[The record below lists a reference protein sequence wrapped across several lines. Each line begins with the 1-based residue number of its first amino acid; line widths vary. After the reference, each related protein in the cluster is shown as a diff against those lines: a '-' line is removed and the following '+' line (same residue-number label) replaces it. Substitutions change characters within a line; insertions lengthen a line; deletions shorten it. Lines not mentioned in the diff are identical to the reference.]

1 MRTLFTSIVS
11 WILILS
17 MVSSPLMVSAASR
30 SVSLERQYQR
40 LYGRKVKTKAGAFTV
55 RQMVDSKG
63 HPYKQIIVGPRFS
76 EIQIDSNR
84 DGRVDIWEID
94 SGKTTVT
101 MTSPMRGQFSRMQVV
116 DRTNGRGTMTV
127 SYLLSPDGKRYNHQK
142 TVIQPVGTVRYTDTF
157 VDGESGPQFEV
168 DAIVTDPPPS
178 STKPPESFEPIVPD
192 AMMLYQMERLDP
204 GGQCLNAAT
213 DPLAS
218 AQRAWWS
225 FLRDQGRISRDE
237 LAAQLRD
244 SALFD
249 ANCRRP
255 DYAKDYEDLARGI
268 ADIMMTSSLGVGQPE
283 AVGRGRFLQ
292 CLENSNLALTAAR
305 LEKKFM
311 NAVSVEGPRQEAY
324 PITCNWDP
332 NNGRVKASY
341 VEKDRNGIYVDQ
353 IDLRMCT
360 QHSGTE
366 KYAYGAPINYRN
378 LLFHELMHSAGFPKE
393 GDVDKIVGC
402 CGEPSAERDKACK
415 DLDALVIGN
424 QRVVRV
430 ESRLGNNKAAVD
442 EMIYKMED
450 SFNTATSPDGAEKVY
465 KKYLEQ
471 LASDIDLNAC
481 LGLKDTDQIKCRW
494 KQYEKVSS
502 TTEDFFKRQCVD
514 LIESKSAGKCASYG
528 SKYGNGLALA
538 VTEGLFGDLGTL
550 PPCPDRSAGLLRR
563 DFISGLFLG
572 FKATASD
579 CGEITDV
586 KDTSDAPGRDV
597 ESPGGVPAGQS
608 SPPTVDTPVSNKR
621 TRVESPVTGDQVGAG
636 PHAPG
641 TQPAPIAVPDS
652 RTASPLPITRI
663 DKEPRPERYVEDR
676 YRQATDFAG
685 RATAGLSKL
694 RKSILPEAE
703 ASERNRGSTEFVA
716 FRPGKTRGYD
726 ATIESPF
733 KNWRGLASV
742 NSGIAAGSAMTTNPA
757 AAVVSSRG
765 AVAGLE
771 APGTKGLQRSMNMK
785 SASASLDGDGG
796 RSSVGAGV
804 QSTTGSASSVAAKIA
819 NSGHSSAPGREIAST
834 SALDGLFTKPY
845 REIEHRLV
853 RIEVIEQLMKQK
865 IAIKDAKGRSLG
877 SNQPIKKYQFVR
889 QDRPLAE
896 VP

>member
-11 WILILS
+11 WSLILS
-17 MVSSPLMVSAASR
+17 MVSSPLMASAASQ
-30 SVSLERQYQR
+30 SVSLERQYRR

-63 HPYKQIIVGPRFS
+63 HPYKQIIVGPQFS

-94 SGKTTVT
+94 SGSTTVT
-101 MTSPMRGQFSRMQVV
+101 MTGPARGQFSRMQVV

-142 TVIQPVGTVRYTDTF
+142 TVVQPVGVVHYTDTF

-168 DAIVTDPPPS
+168 DAIVTEPPPQA
-178 STKPPESFEPIVPD
+178 KPPENFEPPVPD
-192 AMMLYQMERLDP
+192 AMMLYQMDRLDP

-225 FLRDQGRISRDE
+225 FLRDQGKISRDE
-237 LAAQLRD
+237 LGAQIRD
-244 SALFD
+244 SSLFD

-255 DYAKDYEDLARGI
+255 EYAKDYEDLARGI
-268 ADIMMTSSLGVGQPE
+268 ADIMMTSSLGVGQSE
-283 AVGRGRFLQ
+283 TVGRGRFLQ

-332 NNGRVKASY
+332 NKNARVKASY
-341 VEKDRNGIYVDQ
+341 LEKDRNGTYVDQ
-353 IDLRMCT
+353 IDVRMCT
-360 QHSGTE
+360 AHAGDQ

-415 DLDALVIGN
+415 DLDALVVGN
-424 QRVVRV
+424 QRTVRI

-471 LASDIDLNAC
+471 LATDIDLNAC
-481 LGLKDTDQIKCRW
+481 LGLKGKEQIECRSDQFK
-494 KQYEKVSS
+494 KVSS
-502 TTEDFFKRQCVD
+502 STEDFFKRQCVD
-514 LIESKSAGKCASYG
+514 LVVRKSVKQCRIYDE
-528 SKYGNGLALA
+528 KYGMALSRA
-538 VTEGLFGDLGTL
+538 VTEGLFGSLVCDEKKAAL
-550 PPCPDRSAGLLRR
+550 PRR
-563 DFISGLFLG
+563 DFFAWLLLG
-572 FKATASD
+572 ARATASD
-579 CGEITDV
+579 CN
-586 KDTSDAPGRDV
+586 DTSDSPGRDV
-597 ESPGGVPAGQS
+597 ESPGGDGGSVREPRPVVDVPGQ
-608 SPPTVDTPVSNKR
+608 KR
-621 TRVESPVTGDQVGAG
+621 TMVPDPPKSDSLAEG
-636 PHAPG
+636 PQAPG
-641 TQPAPIAVPDS
+641 TQPAPIAVPDN

-694 RKSILPEAE
+694 RKAILPEAE
-703 ASERNRGSTEFVA
+703 ASERSRSSTEFVA
-716 FRPGKTRGYD
+716 FRPGKTRGYN

-742 NSGIAAGSAMTTNPA
+742 NSGSVGGSAVVAN
-757 AAVVSSRG
+757 AVTVGYRGSS
-765 AVAGLE
+765 AVLE
-771 APGTKGLQRSMNMK
+771 APEANGPQRSMSK
-785 SASASLDGDGG
+785 KAATASLDGDGG
-796 RSSVGAGV
+796 RSSVAANA
-804 QSTTGSASSVAAKIA
+804 QSGRGSASSPAAAAKA
-819 NSGHSSAPGREIAST
+819 GLNNGSSSAAARDVAST

-877 SNQPIKKYQFVR
+877 SSRPIKKY
-889 QDRPLAE
+889 
-896 VP
+896 

>member
-11 WILILS
+11 WILIFS

-94 SGKTTVT
+94 SGSSTVT
-101 MTSPMRGQFSRMQVV
+101 MTGPARGQFSRMQVV
-116 DRTNGRGTMTV
+116 DRTGGRGTMTV

-142 TVIQPVGTVRYTDTF
+142 TVIQPVGVARYTDTF
-157 VDGESGPQFEV
+157 VDGDSGPQFEV

-178 STKPPESFEPIVPD
+178 STKPPESFEPFVPD
-192 AMMLYQMERLDP
+192 SMMLYQMEQFDSS
-204 GGQCLNAAT
+204 GQCLNAMT
-213 DPLAS
+213 DPLAG

-225 FLRDQGRISRDE
+225 FLRDQGKISRDE
-237 LAAQLRD
+237 LGAQIRD
-244 SALFD
+244 SMLFD

-255 DYAKDYEDLARGI
+255 EYEKDYEDLARGI
-268 ADIMMTSSLGVGQPE
+268 ADIMMTSSLGVGQSE
-283 AVGRGRFLQ
+283 TAGRGRFLQ

-311 NAVSVEGPRQEAY
+311 SAVAVEGPKQDAA

-332 NNGRVKASY
+332 KGGRVKASY
-341 VEKDRNGIYVDQ
+341 IEKDRNGTYIDQ
-353 IDLRMCT
+353 IDMRMCT
-360 QHSGTE
+360 RHAGTD

-378 LLFHELMHSAGFPKE
+378 LVFHELMHSAGFRKE

-415 DLDALVIGN
+415 DLDALVAGN
-424 QRVVRV
+424 QRAVRI

-471 LASDIDLNAC
+471 LATDIELNAC
-481 LGLKDTDQIKCRW
+481 LGLKGKEQIECRSDQF
-494 KQYEKVSS
+494 EKVSS
-502 TTEDFFKRQCVD
+502 STEDFFKRQCVD
-514 LIESKSAGKCASYG
+514 LVERKSVKQCRIYDE
-528 SKYGNGLALA
+528 KYGMALSRA
-538 VTEGLFGDLGTL
+538 VTEGLFGSLGCGDRKAAL
-550 PPCPDRSAGLLRR
+550 PVS
-563 DFISGLFLG
+563 DFFAWLILG
-572 FKATASD
+572 SKAIASD
-579 CGEITDV
+579 CA
-586 KDTSDAPGRDV
+586 DTTDAPGRDG
-597 ESPGGVPAGQS
+597 ESPGGAISVD
-608 SPPTVDTPVSNKR
+608 PPTPRIVLPPVTDGVDGPAPR
-621 TRVESPVTGDQVGAG
+621 TIVESPATSGPVGDGSKV
-636 PHAPG
+636 PG
-641 TQPAPIAVPDS
+641 TQPAPIAVPDNRS
-652 RTASPLPITRI
+652 ASPLPITRI

-694 RKSILPEAE
+694 RQAILPEAE
-703 ASERNRGSTEFVA
+703 ASERSRGSTDFVA
-716 FRPGKTRGYD
+716 FRPGKARGYN
-726 ATIESPF
+726 AAIESPF

-742 NSGIAAGSAMTTNPA
+742 NSGAVAGSSAPINTTAMA
-757 AAVVSSRG
+757 ASSRG
-765 AVAGLE
+765 TAAGLE
-771 APGTKGLQRSMNMK
+771 APDTKGAQRSMNKK

-796 RSSVGAGV
+796 RSSVASGV
-804 QSTTGSASSVAAKIA
+804 QSGQGSVAPAAAIKTGS
-819 NSGHSSAPGREIAST
+819 NSGSSSTAVREVAST

-845 REIEHRLV
+845 REIEYRLV

-877 SNQPIKKYQFVR
+877 SSRPIKKYQFVR

>member
-11 WILILS
+11 WILVLS
-17 MVSSPLMVSAASR
+17 MVSSPLMASAASR

-63 HPYKQIIVGPRFS
+63 HPYKQIIVGPQFS

-94 SGKTTVT
+94 SGKMTVT
-101 MTSPMRGQFSRMQVV
+101 MTGPARGQFSRMQVV

-142 TVIQPVGTVRYTDTF
+142 TLIQPVGVARYTDTF

-168 DAIVTDPPPS
+168 DAIVTDPPPQK
-178 STKPPESFEPIVPD
+178 KPPEDFEPIVPD
-192 AMMLYQMERLDP
+192 SMMLYQMERLDP
-204 GGQCLNAAT
+204 NGQCMNAMV
-213 DPLAS
+213 DPLAG
-218 AQRAWWS
+218 AQRAWWT
-225 FLRDQGRISRDE
+225 FLRDQGKISRDE

-244 SALFD
+244 SSLFD

-255 DYAKDYEDLARGI
+255 EYAKDYEDLARGI

-311 NAVSVEGPRQEAY
+311 NAVATEGPPKEVA
-324 PITCNWDP
+324 PVTCNWDP
-332 NNGRVKASY
+332 KNGRVKASY
-341 VEKDRNGIYVDQ
+341 IEKDRNGTYVDQ

-360 QHSGTE
+360 RHAGTD

-393 GDVDKIVGC
+393 DDVDKIVGC
-402 CGEPSAERDKACK
+402 CGDPSEERDRACQE
-415 DLDALVIGN
+415 LDALVAGN
-424 QRVVRV
+424 QRAVRI

-450 SFNTATSPDGAEKVY
+450 LFNTATSPDGAEKVY

-471 LASDIDLNAC
+471 LAADVDLNAC
-481 LGLKDTDQIKCRW
+481 LGLKGEEQINCRTD
-494 KQYEKVSS
+494 QYEKISSS
-502 TTEDFFKRQCVD
+502 TMNFFKHQCVD
-514 LIESKSAGKCASYG
+514 LVERKNANQCRAYDE
-528 SKYGNGLALA
+528 KYGDTLSRA
-538 VTEGLFGDLGTL
+538 VTVALFGSLGCGDKNAAIL
-550 PPCPDRSAGLLRR
+550 KS
-563 DFISGLFLG
+563 DFFAWLVLG
-572 FKATASD
+572 SRAVASD
-579 CGEITDV
+579 CS
-586 KDTSDAPGRDV
+586 DTSDAPGRDV
-597 ESPGGVPAGQS
+597 ESPGGAPSGQS
-608 SPPTVDTPVSNKR
+608 PPLVVDTPVSNKR
-621 TRVESPVTGDQVGAG
+621 TRVESPVTGDQVGVG
-636 PHAPG
+636 PHVPG
-641 TQPAPIAVPDS
+641 TQPAPIAVPDNRS
-652 RTASPLPITRI
+652 ASPLPITRI
-663 DKEPRPERYVEDR
+663 DKESRPERYVEDR
-676 YRQATDFAG
+676 YRRATDFAG

-694 RKSILPEAE
+694 RKAILPEAE
-703 ASERNRGSTEFVA
+703 ASERSRGSTEFVA
-716 FRPGKTRGYD
+716 FRPGKARGYN
-726 ATIESPF
+726 AAIESPF

-742 NSGIAAGSAMTTNPA
+742 NSGATAGSSMAINTTAMA
-757 AAVVSSRG
+757 ASSRS

-771 APGTKGLQRSMNMK
+771 APEANGSPRSMNK
-785 SASASLDGDGG
+785 KPATVNLDGDGG
-796 RSSVGAGV
+796 RSSVGASV
-804 QSTTGSASSVAAKIA
+804 QVGGGSGSSAAAKTA
-819 NSGHSSAPGREIAST
+819 NSGSSSIASREVAST

-877 SNQPIKKYQFVR
+877 SSRPTKKYQFVR